1 METELLIRIEEERQE
16 MYRLTSLYGMVGP
29 QVVEQSQRLDSLLN
43 LFQSMKEQKS
53 I

>member
-1 METELLIRIEEERQE
+1 MEAELLIQIEEERQA
-16 MYRLTSLYGMVGP
+16 MYRLTSLYGMVGS

-43 LFQSMKEQKS
+43 QFQSMKEQKS